1 MVSHLFFRFISVSG
15 KVAVMLFFSTFPSA
29 KLPRNPRVLSHG
41 FTLVELLVVIAII
54 GMLVGLLLPAVQ
66 QAREAAR
73 QMQCSNNLKQ
83 MGIASLNHESTV
95 KTFPSGGWDGY
106 WVGDADQGFG
116 ADQPGG
122 WAYSILPYMEQTA
135 VWQLGMNGTTETDQT
150 QKDGAKT
157 RAESVVG
164 VFNCPSRRAA
174 KTYPYALGA
183 KLINTTPCTMT
194 GKLDYC
200 GNGGDTSNGNWN
212 SAGYG
217 TSPSTIADGRTKLK
231 SITCS
236 GVTFFKSV
244 VTFGQIRDGSS
255 NTYLVGE
262 KYLNSNDYETGKD
275 GGDDIVV
282 YCGNDEDIIRS
293 GNSQPAQDRMG
304 VANHSIFG
312 SAHAG
317 TFGMT
322 MCDGSTQRVSYS
334 IDAETHRLLANKS
347 DGKAAVLEN

>member
-1 MVSHLFFRFISVSG
+1 
-15 KVAVMLFFSTFPSA
+15 MLFPNIFAVSNSNQKKRMVP
-29 KLPRNPRVLSHG
+29 HG

-116 ADQPGG
+116 ANQPGG
-122 WAYSILPYMEQTA
+122 WAYSILPYMEQNA

-157 RAESVVG
+157 RAEAVVG

-183 KLINTTPCTMT
+183 QLINTTPCTMT

-200 GNGGDTSNGNWN
+200 GNGGDPSNGNWN

-236 GVTFFKSV
+236 GVTFFKSI
-244 VTFGQIRDGSS
+244 VTFGEIRDGSS
-255 NTYLVGE
+255 NTYLIGE
-262 KYLNSNDYETGKD
+262 KYLNSNEYETGKD

-304 VANHSIFG
+304 VANHGAFG
-312 SAHAG
+312 STHAG
-317 TFGMT
+317 SFGMT
-322 MCDGSTQRVSYS
+322 MCDGSVQRVSYS
-334 IDAETHRLLANKS
+334 IDLETHRLLAQKA
-347 DGKAAVLEN
+347 DGKAANLEN